1 MSAWRSAAALLLTLP
16 LLWTA
21 GCASLGAAP
30 APEAAPLPATAP
42 APAAAPAAAAADA
55 PVGAAVAEALGGVTT
70 AAAPAGAASAP
81 AGASGVA
88 AGVDVRIEAP
98 DELRT
103 LLERHLD
110 IVRLGRMARDE
121 VDDSEWSRLID
132 ATPAQVRELLQ
143 TEGYFAPQVM
153 LNREP
158 GREAGQRDVVRLQV
172 LPGERARITR
182 VTLETE
188 GALERAASAG
198 EPYAKNVLDGWRAE
212 WPLAEGSGFRNPAWS
227 AAKASALARLR
238 AAGYANATWVGTGA
252 QIDTQAGTVRLF
264 LVADS
269 GPLFRYGELEVEGLV
284 VHDTDTVMH
293 LAGTPRG
300 APVTETMLLDFQDR
314 LQKSGLFENVSVT
327 LDTDATRAEQSRVVV
342 RLREAPLQVYTVGV
356 GVSAN
361 TGPRA
366 SVEHTWRRV
375 FGFAAASRNK
385 IEWGQKRQF
394 WEGEIST
401 HPGEGLYRNLLGG
414 TVENLESDSDT
425 VLSQRARL
433 GRTQDG
439 TRIERLYF
447 LEAERSRRTTLGGER
462 KNAFALSVNYHGVWR
477 ELDSVVLPTEGF
489 TFAGQAGVG
498 RSHGTDARS
507 GTFSRAYARLTGY
520 LPLGRAWY
528 GQARLEAGQ
537 VFLGS
542 DMVAPDSQ
550 KFRAGGDDSVRG
562 YGYRS
567 LGPLVDGA
575 VGSGNALYT
584 ASIEL
589 ARPISASMPS
599 LWGAVFVDAGNAA
612 NNFKELKPAVG
623 YGLGVRWRSPVGP
636 LRVDWAWAR
645 ETGKGRLHFSV
656 GIAF

>member
-1 MSAWRSAAALLLTLP
+1 
-16 LLWTA
+16 
-21 GCASLGAAP
+21 
-30 APEAAPLPATAP
+30 
-42 APAAAPAAAAADA
+42 
-55 PVGAAVAEALGGVTT
+55 
-70 AAAPAGAASAP
+70 
-81 AGASGVA
+81 
-88 AGVDVRIEAP
+88 
-98 DELRT
+98 
-103 LLERHLD
+103 
-110 IVRLGRMARDE
+110 
-121 VDDSEWSRLID
+121 
-132 ATPAQVRELLQ
+132 
-143 TEGYFAPQVM
+143 
-153 LNREP
+153 
-158 GREAGQRDVVRLQV
+158 
-172 LPGERARITR
+172 
-182 VTLETE
+182 
-188 GALERAASAG
+188 
-198 EPYAKNVLDGWRAE
+198 
-212 WPLAEGSGFRNPAWS
+212 
-227 AAKASALARLR
+227 
-238 AAGYANATWVGTGA
+238 
-252 QIDTQAGTVRLF
+252 
-264 LVADS
+264 
-269 GPLFRYGELEVEGLV
+269 
-284 VHDTDTVMH
+284 
-293 LAGTPRG
+293 
-300 APVTETMLLDFQDR
+300 
-314 LQKSGLFENVSVT
+314 
-327 LDTDATRAEQSRVVV
+327 
-342 RLREAPLQVYTVGV
+342 VGV
-356 GVSAN
+356 GISAN
-361 TGPRA
+361 TGPRT

-375 FGFAAASRNK
+375 FGHAAASRNK

-401 HPGEGLYRNLLGG
+401 HPGEGLYRNLIGG

-447 LEAERSRRTTLGGER
+447 LEAERSRRTTVAGER
-462 KNAFALSVNYHGVWR
+462 SNAFALSVNYHGVWR

-489 TFAGQAGVG
+489 TFAGQVGVG

-507 GTFSRAYARLTGY
+507 GSFSRAYARLTGY
-520 LPLGRAWY
+520 LPLGRVWY

-542 DMVAPDSQ
+542 GMVAPDSQ

-562 YGYRS
+562 YAYRS

-584 ASIEL
+584 ASIEM

-612 NNFKELKPAVG
+612 NSFADLKPAIG

>member
-1 MSAWRSAAALLLTLP
+1 MRGLRSAVALMLALP
-16 LLWTA
+16 LAWTT
-21 GCASLGAAP
+21 GCASLV
-30 APEAAPLPATAP
+30 ETP
-42 APAAAPAAAAADA
+42 APAAAPLPAAAPAPAVAPAAAAANA
-55 PVGAAVAEALGGVTT
+55 PVGAAVAEALGGITT
-70 AAAPAGAASAP
+70 AAAPAAAASAP
-81 AGASGVA
+81 AGA

-98 DELRT
+98 DDLRV

-110 IVRLGRMARDE
+110 IVRLGRLARDE

-143 TEGYFAPQVM
+143 TEGYFTPRIVM
-153 LNREP
+153 ERESRGEP
-158 GREAGQRDVVRLQV
+158 GQRDVIHVQV
-172 LPGERARITR
+172 DPGERVRITR
-182 VTLETE
+182 VTLEAE
-188 GALERAASAG
+188 GALERAASAND
-198 EPYAKNVLDGWRAE
+198 PYAKSVLDGWRAE
-212 WPLAEGSGFRNPAWS
+212 WPLAEGSGFRNPAWR

-252 QIDTQAGTVRLF
+252 QVDTQSGTVRLF

-269 GPLFRYGELEVEGLV
+269 GPLFRYGELDIEGLV

-293 LAGTPRG
+293 LADAPRG
-300 APVTETMLLDFQDR
+300 APVTETLLLDFQDR

-327 LDTDATRAEQSRVVV
+327 LDTDATRAEQSRVQV

-356 GVSAN
+356 GISAN
-361 TGPRA
+361 SGPRA
-366 SVEHTWRRV
+366 SVEHTYRRV
-375 FGFAAASRNK
+375 FGYAAASRNK

-425 VLSQRARL
+425 VLSQRLRL

-447 LEAERSRRTTLGGER
+447 LEVERSRRTTVAGER
-462 KNAFALSVNYHGVWR
+462 SNAFALSANYHGVWR

-489 TFAGQAGVG
+489 TLAGQVGLG
-498 RSHGTDARS
+498 RSSGTDARS

-520 LPLGRAWY
+520 LPLGRVWY
-528 GQARLEAGQ
+528 GQARLEIGQ

-542 DMVAPDSQ
+542 GMVAPDSQ

-562 YGYRS
+562 YAYRS

-584 ASIEL
+584 ASVEL
-589 ARPISASMPS
+589 ARPISAAMPS

-612 NNFKELKPAVG
+612 DNFQDLKPAVG

-645 ETGKGRLHFSV
+645 ETGKGRLHFSI

>member
-1 MSAWRSAAALLLTLP
+1 MKDLRSAVALLLALP
-16 LLWTA
+16 LAWTT
-21 GCASLGAAP
+21 GCASLGDTP
-30 APEAAPLPATAP
+30 APVATPLPATAP
-42 APAAAPAAAAADA
+42 APAGAPAAAAANA
-55 PVGAAVAEALGGVTT
+55 PVGAAVAEALGGITT
-70 AAAPAGAASAP
+70 AAAPAAP
-81 AGASGVA
+81 ASPPAGA

-98 DELRT
+98 DDLRL

-110 IVRLGRMARDE
+110 IVRLGHLARDE

-143 TEGYFAPQVM
+143 TEGYFTPRIV
-153 LNREP
+153 LERESRGEP
-158 GREAGQRDVVRLQV
+158 GQRDVVHVQV
-172 LPGERARITR
+172 VPGERVRITR
-182 VTLETE
+182 VTLEAE
-188 GALERAASAG
+188 GALERAANAND
-198 EPYAKNVLDGWRAE
+198 PYAKSVLDGWRAE
-212 WPLAEGSGFRNPAWS
+212 WPLTAGSGFRNPAWS

-252 QIDTQAGTVRLF
+252 QVDTQAGAVRLF

-269 GPLFRYGELEVEGLV
+269 GPLFRYGELEIEGLV

-293 LAGTPRG
+293 LAGAPRG
-300 APVTETMLLDFQDR
+300 APVTETLLLDFQDR

-327 LDTDATRAEQSRVVV
+327 LDTDATRAERSRVLV

-356 GVSAN
+356 GISAN

-366 SVEHTWRRV
+366 SVEHTYRRV
-375 FGFAAASRNK
+375 FGYAAASRNK

-425 VLSQRARL
+425 VLSQRLRL

-447 LEAERSRRTTLGGER
+447 LEAERSRRTTVAGER
-462 KNAFALSVNYHGVWR
+462 SNALALSVNYHGVWR

-489 TFAGQAGVG
+489 TFAGQGGVG
-498 RSHGTDARS
+498 QSSGTDARR

-520 LPLGRAWY
+520 LPLGRVWY
-528 GQARLEAGQ
+528 GQARLEVGQ

-575 VGSGNALYT
+575 VGGGNALYT
-584 ASIEL
+584 ASVEL
-589 ARPISASMPS
+589 ARPISAAMPS

-612 NNFKELKPAVG
+612 DSFQALKPAVG

-645 ETGKGRLHFSV
+645 ETGKGRLHFSI

>member
-1 MSAWRSAAALLLTLP
+1 M
-16 LLWTA
+16 
-21 GCASLGAAP
+21 
-30 APEAAPLPATAP
+30 
-42 APAAAPAAAAADA
+42 
-55 PVGAAVAEALGGVTT
+55 AEALGGVTK
-70 AAAPAGAASAP
+70 APAPAAAASAP
-81 AGASGVA
+81 AGA
-88 AGVDVRIEAP
+88 AGVDVRIDAP

-110 IVRLGRMARDE
+110 IVRLGRMAREE

-143 TEGYFAPQVM
+143 TEGYFAPQVT
-153 LNREP
+153 LARESGGEP
-158 GREAGQRDVVRLQV
+158 GQRDVVRLQV

-182 VTLETE
+182 VTLEAE
-188 GALERAASAG
+188 GALERGASAG
-198 EPYAKNVLDGWRAE
+198 DPYARSVLDGWRDE
-212 WPLAEGSGFRNPAWS
+212 WPLGEGSGFRNPAWS

-252 QIDTQAGTVRLF
+252 QVDTDAGTVRLF

-269 GPLFRYGELEVEGLV
+269 GPLFRYGELEIEGLV
-284 VHDTDTVMH
+284 VHDSDTVMH
-293 LAGTPRG
+293 LAGTRRG

-314 LQKSGLFENVSVT
+314 LQKSGLFESVSVT
-327 LDTDATRAEQSRVVV
+327 LDTDATRAEQSLVLV
-342 RLREAPLQVYTVGV
+342 RLREAPLQVYTLGV

-366 SVEHTWRRV
+366 SAEHTWRRV
-375 FGFAAASRNK
+375 FGYAAFSRNK
-385 IEWGQKRQF
+385 VEWGQKRQF
-394 WEGEIST
+394 WEGEVST

-447 LEAERSRRTTLGGER
+447 LEAERSRRTTLAGER

-489 TFAGQAGVG
+489 TFAGQVGVG

-520 LPLGRAWY
+520 LPFGRVWY

-542 DMVAPDSQ
+542 GTVAPDSQ

-584 ASIEL
+584 ASVEL
-589 ARPISASMPS
+589 ARPISAAMPS

-612 NNFKELKPAVG
+612 DSFKELKPAVG

-645 ETGKGRLHFSV
+645 ETGKGRLHFSI

>member
-198 EPYAKNVLDGWRAE
+198 EPYA
-212 WPLAEGSGFRNPAWS
+212 
-227 AAKASALARLR
+227 
-238 AAGYANATWVGTGA
+238 
-252 QIDTQAGTVRLF
+252 
-264 LVADS
+264 
-269 GPLFRYGELEVEGLV
+269 
-284 VHDTDTVMH
+284 
-293 LAGTPRG
+293 
-300 APVTETMLLDFQDR
+300 
-314 LQKSGLFENVSVT
+314 
-327 LDTDATRAEQSRVVV
+327 
-342 RLREAPLQVYTVGV
+342 
-356 GVSAN
+356 
-361 TGPRA
+361 
-366 SVEHTWRRV
+366 
-375 FGFAAASRNK
+375 
-385 IEWGQKRQF
+385 
-394 WEGEIST
+394 
-401 HPGEGLYRNLLGG
+401 
-414 TVENLESDSDT
+414 
-425 VLSQRARL
+425 
-433 GRTQDG
+433 
-439 TRIERLYF
+439 
-447 LEAERSRRTTLGGER
+447 
-462 KNAFALSVNYHGVWR
+462 
-477 ELDSVVLPTEGF
+477 
-489 TFAGQAGVG
+489 
-498 RSHGTDARS
+498 
-507 GTFSRAYARLTGY
+507 
-520 LPLGRAWY
+520 
-528 GQARLEAGQ
+528 
-537 VFLGS
+537 
-542 DMVAPDSQ
+542 
-550 KFRAGGDDSVRG
+550 
-562 YGYRS
+562 
-567 LGPLVDGA
+567 
-575 VGSGNALYT
+575 
-584 ASIEL
+584 
-589 ARPISASMPS
+589 
-599 LWGAVFVDAGNAA
+599 
-612 NNFKELKPAVG
+612 
-623 YGLGVRWRSPVGP
+623 
-636 LRVDWAWAR
+636 
-645 ETGKGRLHFSV
+645 
-656 GIAF
+656 

>member
-1 MSAWRSAAALLLTLP
+1 MRAGRGVAALLLALSA
-16 LLWTA
+16 LSALGLA
-21 GCASLGAAP
+21 GCAGLGAATV
-30 APEAAPLPATAP
+30 PATAP
-42 APAAAPAAAAADA
+42 APAAAPAAAAAAA

-70 AAAPAGAASAP
+70 AAPPAAAASAP
-81 AGASGVA
+81 AGA
-88 AGVDVRIEAP
+88 AGVDIRIEAP
-98 DELRT
+98 DDLRA

-110 IVRLGRMARDE
+110 VVRLGRLTRDE
-121 VDDSEWSRLID
+121 VDDSEWSRLIE
-132 ATPAQVRELLQ
+132 ATPAQVRDLLQ
-143 TEGYFAPQVM
+143 TEGYFAPEVT
-153 LNREP
+153 LEREAGREP
-158 GREAGQRDVVRLQV
+158 GQRDMVTLRVQ
-172 LPGERARITR
+172 PGERVRVTR

-188 GALERAASAG
+188 GELERAASAG
-198 EPYAKNVLDGWRAE
+198 DGYAKGVLEHWRTD
-212 WPLAEGSGFRNPAWS
+212 WPLAEGKGFRNPAWS
-227 AAKASALARLR
+227 EAKASALARLR
-238 AAGYANATWVGTGA
+238 AAGYANAIWVGTGA
-252 QIDTQAGTVRLF
+252 QVDTQAGTVRLF

-269 GPLFRYGELEVEGLV
+269 GPLFRYGELDIEGLV
-284 VHDTDTVMH
+284 VHDSETVMH
-293 LAGTPRG
+293 LAGVRRG
-300 APVTETMLLDFQDR
+300 APVTEAMLLDFQDR

-327 LDTDATRAEQSRVVV
+327 LDTDATSAEQSHVLV

-366 SVEHTWRRV
+366 TLEHTYRRV
-375 FGFAAASRNK
+375 FGYAAASRNK
-385 IEWGQKRQF
+385 LEWGQKRQF

-447 LEAERSRRTTLGGER
+447 VEAERSRRTTVADVR
-462 KNAFALSVNYHGVWR
+462 SNAFALSLNYHGVWR

-489 TFAGQAGVG
+489 TFAGQGGVG
-498 RSHGTDARS
+498 RSHGTDART

-542 DMVAPDSQ
+542 GMVVPDSQ

-562 YGYRS
+562 YGFRT
-567 LGPLVDGA
+567 LGPLVGGV
-575 VGSGNALYT
+575 VGSGNALVT

-589 ARPISASMPS
+589 ARPISATMPS

-612 NNFKELKPAVG
+612 DSFQELKPAVG
-623 YGLGVRWRSPVGP
+623 LGVGLRWRSPVGP
-636 LRVDWAWAR
+636 LRIDWAWGR
-645 ETGKGRLHFSV
+645 ETRKGRLHFSV